1 MEKIRWWY
9 QDLTWKISKEIKNH
23 GTICDWKHQLWRTR
37 TEHKVL
43 PNSSLLE
50 VLVYDIICDPFFNK
64 TNFVKLAW
72 VFIGEKVEDNMDNC
86 LICVCFGLFGE
97 REIKGYS
104 KMWVIGATAQ
114 ILFLCIIFWI
124 MLVIVHMRHHCL
136 CWILS
141 IGWAL
146 SKRKEYSISLF
157 ILSLYDIPLYIS
169 YILCALFLKRFLLIY
184 IFCLLIK
191 KTHQHYSSN

>member
-1 MEKIRWWY
+1 
-9 QDLTWKISKEIKNH
+9 
-23 GTICDWKHQLWRTR
+23 
-37 TEHKVL
+37 
-43 PNSSLLE
+43 
-50 VLVYDIICDPFFNK
+50 
-64 TNFVKLAW
+64 
-72 VFIGEKVEDNMDNC
+72 
-86 LICVCFGLFGE
+86 
-97 REIKGYS
+97 
-104 KMWVIGATAQ
+104 
-114 ILFLCIIFWI
+114 
-124 MLVIVHMRHHCL
+124 MLVIVHMRDHCL

-191 KTHQHYSSN
+191 KLINTTLKTKSPFDSDFKKRFQYFNI

>member
-1 MEKIRWWY
+1 M
-9 QDLTWKISKEIKNH
+9 
-23 GTICDWKHQLWRTR
+23 
-37 TEHKVL
+37 
-43 PNSSLLE
+43 
-50 VLVYDIICDPFFNK
+50 
-64 TNFVKLAW
+64 AW
-72 VFIGEKVEDNMDNC
+72 VFIGEKVEESMDSC
-86 LICVCFGLFGE
+86 PICVCFGLFGE

-124 MLVIVHMRHHCL
+124 MLVIVHMRDHCL

-191 KTHQHYSSN
+191 KLINTTLKTKSPFDSDFKKRFQYFNIWNFLSFKCYKD